1 MEKSVNG
8 KVRKEVII
16 IGDSMLSNFNSRG
29 LSKSK
34 KVDVLNFP
42 GVTSNS
48 LIGKIDDVLNQKP
61 ESLIFHVR
69 WHKRPH
75 KRNQSFK

>member
-34 KVDVLNFP
+34 KVDVLNFLEQQA
-42 GVTSNS
+42 TTLSEK
-48 LIGKIDDVLNQKP
+48 LMM
-61 ESLIFHVR
+61 F
-69 WHKRPH
+69 
-75 KRNQSFK
+75 